1 MNSKWDI
8 VSRAYIAGML
18 DLQNTQLIRVNRKEI
33 INETFLLDFH

>member
-8 VSRAYIAGML
+8 VSRAYIAAML
-18 DLQNTQLIRVNRKEI
+18 DLQSTQLIHVNRKKI